1 MEEFGA
7 YLVSNGVFDTSAVDE
22 VSSMGAVSSEPLYY
36 RLLRKHPGREEAI
49 WGALSTFLQTSL
61 LDRVEGPVDVE
72 LARLLPARL
81 AHEYAVVP
89 IGRTGDCLE
98 VAVADPR
105 QFEKCDELSMLL
117 AQEAPVGG
125 GFGVSLTVSPHL
137 ARPSDVAAMIRS
149 LYGIGAETIQEM
161 LEAEESGSSGGESPV
176 SLAGAGVVDLE
187 GSETEGEDAAII
199 RFVNQ
204 LMLEAVKIGASDIH
218 LEPFEQELRVRYRVD
233 GVLQVEPV
241 PERIKNLESAIISRV
256 KIMSNL
262 DIAEKRL
269 PQDGQIRLTVM
280 GRPIDVRVSVL
291 PTMYGQGVA
300 LRLLDQQ
307 TTFRRLDNLG
317 LASGFMGLY
326 RELLRLPHGVIL
338 VTGPTGS
345 GKSTTLYAS
354 LNEINDPSRKIVTVE
369 DPVEYQLGGVT
380 QMQVKPAI
388 GLTFSRLLRSIL
400 RHDPDVVMVGE
411 IRDADTAKIAVS
423 AAMTGH
429 LVFSTLHTNDAPS
442 APVRLLE
449 MGVEPYL
456 VSSALEAVVAQRLV
470 RLLCPE
476 CSEAVSVSG
485 VLAPEDETITEEGV
499 VYESHGCGSCRQT
512 GFAGRTAI
520 FEMFCL
526 NDAIRQLILNRAN
539 AGQIRQE
546 ALRMGMQTL
555 RQSGLEKVASGM
567 TSLAEVYRVARE
579 EAVDMRG
586 WLENLKDSQ
595 ESGETSLLF
604 PDWEEYV

>member
-7 YLVSNGVFDTSAVDE
+7 FLIANQVFDPSQVEE
-22 VSSMGAVSSEPLYY
+22 VSSGGAVSSEPLYY
-36 RLLRKHPGREEAI
+36 RLLRKHPRQEDAI
-49 WGALSTFLQTSL
+49 WQSLASFLQTVL
-61 LDRVEGPVDVE
+61 VERAEGPADGGLV
-72 LARLLPARL
+72 RLLPARV
-81 AHEYAVVP
+81 AHEYSVVP
-89 IGRTGDCLE
+89 IGRKGHCLD

-117 AQEAPVGG
+117 AQEGLVGG
-125 GFGVSLTVSPHL
+125 GFGQALTVSAHL

-149 LYGIGAETIQEM
+149 LYGIGAETIQDM
-161 LEAEESGSSGGESPV
+161 LEAGGE
-176 SLAGAGVVDLE
+176 GAFRQELDVAAMGSQVVDLE

-204 LMLEAVKIGASDIH
+204 LMLEAVKNGASDIH
-218 LEPFEQELRVRYRVD
+218 LEPFERELRVRYRVD

-256 KIMSNL
+256 KIMANL

-280 GRPIDVRVSVL
+280 GRPIDVRASVL

-307 TTFRRLDNLG
+307 TTFRRLENLG
-317 LASGFMGLY
+317 FTSGFMGLY
-326 RELLRLPHGVIL
+326 SELLKLQHGVIL

-369 DPVEYQLGGVT
+369 DPIEYHLAGVT
-380 QMQVKPAI
+380 QMQVKPGI
-388 GLTFSRLLRSIL
+388 GLTFATLLRNIL
-400 RHDPDVVMVGE
+400 RHDPDVIMVGE
-411 IRDADTAKIAVS
+411 IRDADTAQIAVS

-470 RLLCPE
+470 RLLCSH
-476 CSEAVSVSG
+476 CSEAVAASE
-485 VLAPEDETITEEGV
+485 VLTPEDEAMAAEQV
-499 VYESHGCGSCRQT
+499 VYQSRGCQVCRQT

-520 FEMFCL
+520 LEMFCL
-526 NDAIRQLILNRAN
+526 NDAIRQLILSRADAN
-539 AGQIRQE
+539 QIRQE

-555 RQSGLEKVASGM
+555 RQSGLEKVALGI
-567 TSLAEVYRVARE
+567 TSMAEVYRVARE
-579 EAVDMRG
+579 ESLDMRG
-586 WLENLKDSQ
+586 WLDSQ
-595 ESGETSLLF
+595 S
-604 PDWEEYV
+604 EEVE